1 MNVFKTSI
9 SLLLF
14 SFMSLIFSSCSTH
27 DEVTAEK
34 LDANTSKVNFTTSS
48 RLQDYNEEYYQNM
61 MSTLRSNIDDILNES
76 KPANINLYDYK
87 VRLLKGELQLPE
99 KSYQRISNVSENLLT
114 YGRNLA
120 ITNKVDVNLEDDS
133 ELLALGGLFSPGDNI
148 NITFPGDNLMQ
159 VNGNVLT
166 WGEVAEC
173 VAVGVGADAVFA
185 LSGSGATAW
194 TAAALT
200 RAFSAIAKRFLGPI
214 GVAIAVVTF
223 GVCIAQQAND

>member
-14 SFMSLIFSSCSTH
+14 SIMSLIFSSCSTH

-87 VRLLKGELQLPE
+87 VRLLKGELKLPE

-120 ITNKVDVNLEDDS
+120 TTNNVDVNLEDDS

-148 NITFPGDNLMQ
+148 NVTFPSDSQ
-159 VNGNVLT
+159 VVVNGNTLT
-166 WGEVAEC
+166 WGEVGYC
-173 VAVGVGADAVFA
+173 VAAAVGADFIWAI
-185 LSGSGATAW
+185 GASTTATW
-194 TAAALT
+194 GAASLT
-200 RAFSAIAKRFLGPI
+200 RLFAKAASRFLGPV

-223 GVCIAQQAND
+223 GVCIANELND